1 MPNYMDCQKEIN
13 WNMRSILIDWLIE
26 VQWKLKLLPETLF
39 LSVSLIDRFLS
50 KRAVSMPKLQ
60 LVGLTATLIASKV
73 EEVLAPS
80 VANFIYLADN
90 AYEASELLKAERYML
105 QVLNFAINY
114 PNPLTFLRRV
124 SKAEGYDTRSRT
136 LAKYFMESALVDS
149 GFVTCA
155 GSLLAAGSIY
165 LARQMLSSLPLWVLF
180 LPDLVDTQ
188 FGALQHLCGSGSERV
203 CGQDAGDVQECD
215 GECAAGCDV

>member
-1 MPNYMDCQKEIN
+1 
-13 WNMRSILIDWLIE
+13 MRSILIDWLIE

-39 LSVSLIDRFLS
+39 LSVNLIDRFLS

-60 LVGLTATLIASKV
+60 LVGLTASLIASKV

-80 VANFIYLADN
+80 VANFIYLADK

-114 PNPLTFLRRV
+114 PNPLTFLRRI
-124 SKAEGYDTRSRT
+124 SKAESYDTRSRT

-149 GFVTCA
+149 AFVTVP

-165 LARQMLSSLPLWVLF
+165 LARQMLNSTPLWVG
-180 LPDLVDTQ
+180 TN
-188 FGALQHLCGSGSERV
+188 
-203 CGQDAGDVQECD
+203 
-215 GECAAGCDV
+215 